1 MKAQFA
7 AVVAAREVE
16 RAKAAAIQPA
26 YLHLPGAAE
35 MEAAARLAAQNAQFM
50 AACQMRASG
59 RCEGCGQ

>member
-1 MKAQFA
+1 MKVYP
-7 AVVAAREVE
+7 VVAAREVE
-16 RAKAAAIQPA
+16 RAKAAHAAQPA

-50 AACQMRASG
+50 AACQMRSNG